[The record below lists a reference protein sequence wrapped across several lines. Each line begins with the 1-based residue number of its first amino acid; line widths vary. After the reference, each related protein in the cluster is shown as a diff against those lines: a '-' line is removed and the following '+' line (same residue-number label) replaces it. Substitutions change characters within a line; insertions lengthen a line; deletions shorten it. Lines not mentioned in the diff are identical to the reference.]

1 MAGAKATTPP
11 CHALMSVLDASLWTG
26 PWRVLVADR
35 CECSVQST
43 QRQRTPE
50 AAVMRL
56 VAMLLKPREPA
67 GVGMDQEV
75 RVSCLL
81 SWGRCVTDRL
91 TVQSHKDLVK
101 QVSPSSTSQ
110 MGSWSFRHTE
120 GHGSGGEGSWE
131 ASGLWAHL
139 PSLGVSCWHLH
150 GAAPKSSPQGL
161 QSSHSSLL
169 LPLYGA
175 TEAVL
180 CVG

>member
-1 MAGAKATTPP
+1 M
-11 CHALMSVLDASLWTG
+11 
-26 PWRVLVADR
+26 ADR

-110 MGSWSFRHTE
+110 MGS
-120 GHGSGGEGSWE
+120 
-131 ASGLWAHL
+131 
-139 PSLGVSCWHLH
+139 
-150 GAAPKSSPQGL
+150 
-161 QSSHSSLL
+161 
-169 LPLYGA
+169 
-175 TEAVL
+175 
-180 CVG
+180 